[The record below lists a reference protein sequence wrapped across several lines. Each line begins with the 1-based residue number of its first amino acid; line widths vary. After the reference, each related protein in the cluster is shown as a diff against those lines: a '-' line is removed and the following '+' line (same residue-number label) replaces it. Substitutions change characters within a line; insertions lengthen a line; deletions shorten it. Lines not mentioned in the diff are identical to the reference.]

1 VIYSYG
7 AILKG
12 IASPLNPNWNHQL
25 GYGILFEP
33 AAFYAAHAD
42 KTYMWLVESY
52 DMNDKG
58 TQFTLHFR
66 KGITWSDGTPFTAKD
81 PATSMM
87 RLKTVKPALRLSSIY
102 TGELDSV
109 NVVDD
114 NTLQVNLNQPDFR
127 FFFKSLTFRFDL
139 GDDTAILPD
148 HIYSTV
154 ADKDLPTFTNWDV
167 TKGWPVTTGPYGLA
181 DSQDQSTKFDLRPS
195 WWAVKTGLVPKE
207 PDVWELLV
215 TPYTNDT
222 LGVQQ
227 VINNEVDFTLDIR
240 PMIMTSLLTQ
250 TDHVTTWT
258 GRKPPF
264 GYLDWWPISVYTANN
279 KPPFNGPDSKKLRW
293 AIAHA
298 INHQEVV
305 NVGWVGAGKATS
317 YPFPEFKHLLT
328 YLDSIKD
335 LISANDPQE
344 FSLDKTNALMKEL
357 GYAKNKDGFWAKPG
371 QPAENFD
378 LYGPVPLF
386 ADLAPIIV
394 QQLVNAGFSSQHKS
408 PNDVWAAIM
417 DGRAP
422 LMMFGHGGSTYDPYD
437 TFNLYRKS
445 GILPVGQ
452 QSWGNPA
459 RWANADFEK
468 LTDQMLNTSPTDDA
482 TMKDIFHKAMTIWY
496 DELPDIP
503 VVQWFHRIP
512 MNNTYWDNWPTQDNP
527 YMNAALWHQTMLQ
540 VVINIKAKK
549 A

>member
-1 VIYSYG
+1 MSSISRREFLRVSTAVVAGGILTACGAAATPTAAPVPTDTVAPPKPTDTVPPNMPTSTPAPTATTAPTATAAPKPTATPRPFPIGKVPRERTVIYSYG
-7 AILKG
+7 NVKG
-12 IASPLNPNWNHQL
+12 NANPLTTGYNHQD
-25 GYGILFEP
+25 GYAILFEP

-58 TQFTLHFR
+58 TQYTIHFR

-109 NVVDD
+109 NVVYD

-240 PMIMTSLLTQ
+240 PMIMTSLLT
-250 TDHVTTWT
+250 
-258 GRKPPF
+258 
-264 GYLDWWPISVYTANN
+264 
-279 KPPFNGPDSKKLRW
+279 
-293 AIAHA
+293 
-298 INHQEVV
+298 
-305 NVGWVGAGKATS
+305 
-317 YPFPEFKHLLT
+317 
-328 YLDSIKD
+328 
-335 LISANDPQE
+335 
-344 FSLDKTNALMKEL
+344 
-357 GYAKNKDGFWAKPG
+357 
-371 QPAENFD
+371 
-378 LYGPVPLF
+378 
-386 ADLAPIIV
+386 
-394 QQLVNAGFSSQHKS
+394 
-408 PNDVWAAIM
+408 
-417 DGRAP
+417 
-422 LMMFGHGGSTYDPYD
+422 
-437 TFNLYRKS
+437 
-445 GILPVGQ
+445 
-452 QSWGNPA
+452 
-459 RWANADFEK
+459 
-468 LTDQMLNTSPTDDA
+468 
-482 TMKDIFHKAMTIWY
+482 
-496 DELPDIP
+496 
-503 VVQWFHRIP
+503 
-512 MNNTYWDNWPTQDNP
+512 
-527 YMNAALWHQTMLQ
+527 
-540 VVINIKAKK
+540 
-549 A
+549 